1 MKNKHLTLSER
12 ITIQEM
18 LERKQSF
25 RTIAQELD
33 KSISTISREIRRNRY
48 KKSKANLYVDCSK
61 IPKCTVTHACGDDTC
76 RRFCMYCVSF
86 CNTTNCPEYDPKICY
101 YHTHAPFVCNGC
113 DPAKRRNCYQ
123 ERYYYDARLAQS
135 TYEKTLSSSREG
147 VSLSPDEIE
156 KIDSLVSPLLLN
168 GHSLQAIYMNHKD
181 EIPCSMRTLYNYVDS
196 SLLTARNI
204 DMPRK
209 MRYKQR
215 YKHDRR
221 NKSMQSFCDGRTYT
235 DFKKFIQDN
244 PDISVCEMDTVV
256 GGAGSK
262 KVFLTLLIRNCTFM
276 MIFLLPDKT
285 QKSVIRALNSICNAV
300 GIEEFRRVFGI
311 ILTDRGTEFA
321 NPYAMECDENGEI
334 KTRVFYCDAYTSWQK
349 GSIEKNHEFIRYIV
363 PSGKNF
369 DVLKQ
374 SDADLIANNIN
385 SYPRVNLNS
394 NTPYKVAELLVG
406 KSFLEKLGYYEIPSD
421 NVKLKPALLNV
432 RLR

>member
-1 MKNKHLTLSER
+1 M
-12 ITIQEM
+12 
-18 LERKQSF
+18 F
-25 RTIAQELD
+25 
-33 KSISTISREIRRNRY
+33 Y
-48 KKSKANLYVDCSK
+48 
-61 IPKCTVTHACGDDTC
+61 
-76 RRFCMYCVSF
+76 
-86 CNTTNCPEYDPKICY
+86 
-101 YHTHAPFVCNGC
+101 
-113 DPAKRRNCYQ
+113 AK
-123 ERYYYDARLAQS
+123 
-135 TYEKTLSSSREG
+135 
-147 VSLSPDEIE
+147 
-156 KIDSLVSPLLLN
+156 
-168 GHSLQAIYMNHKD
+168 
-181 EIPCSMRTLYNYVDS
+181 
-196 SLLTARNI
+196 TARNI
-204 DMPRK
+204 DMPRE

-221 NKSMQSFCDGRTYT
+221 NKSMQSFCDGRTYA
-235 DFKKFIQDN
+235 DFKKFIQDT

-285 QKSVIRALNSICNAV
+285 QKSVIRALNSICNTV